1 MAEGG
6 ETTSFDNPAYDPD
19 YDYDDGDET
28 TPFLPNGASTP
39 APSGEEI
46 EMQTI
51 HKMHEKNGLQE
62 MSYFETSFSAASTS
76 EQAWVATKNLYPDMS
91 SSELEV
97 WYNPKGKLQIKMFG
111 AGKKQYSLFTTDRR
125 TGEEQINKSLPKEIK
140 TALGPSKYEKLQQRT
155 NEKRK
160 ELKEKDNLASQKERN
175 KKEMDEIRENLI
187 KQQQNLESLEN
198 ADAPQREIDKVKSKI
213 RTLEADHRKARKKYL
228 SSFQAEN
235 EKSGLEEQIQT
246 LESIQEEEV
255 EEEEES
261 NYSEALKAIR
271 KRKAYIDQRK
281 RMELDKTLDPD
292 LPPEQ
297 KQAAKDKFLQLN
309 EAYGKLETEEKM
321 FEEKLGK
328 TRSLLDEEREN
339 LQKRKE
345 ELEKADEEDKKIIN
359 DRDADLEEKRLAEE
373 RVAMRE
379 NEIRQITARLEE
391 NMSLFEKVK
400 EIFKK
405 YGVTVTSIFLAAGIT
420 IGAVVGAITK
430 ALKKL
435 GKAVS
440 NGLKAIGKQA
450 ASALPGLIGSIV
462 SFLFKAAGQA
472 ISYLAEHTWLLILA
486 VVFFVV
492 EKYLKR

>member
-6 ETTSFDNPAYDPD
+6 ETTSFDDPAYDPD
-19 YDYDDGDET
+19 DDYDDGDET

-39 APSGEEI
+39 APGGEEI
-46 EMQTI
+46 EMQTM
-51 HKMHEKNGLQE
+51 HAMHEKNGLQE

-160 ELKEKDNLASQKERN
+160 ELEEKENLASQKERN
-175 KKEMDEIRENLI
+175 KKEMDEIRENI
-187 KQQQNLESLEN
+187 RKQQQNRESLEN
-198 ADAPQREIDKVKSKI
+198 AGAPQRELDKVSAKI
-213 RTLEADHRKARKKYL
+213 RTLEADHLKARKKYL

-235 EKSGLEEQIQT
+235 EKSDLEEQIQT

-255 EEEEES
+255 EEEEET
-261 NYSEALKAIR
+261 NNSEALKAIR
-271 KRKAYIDQRK
+271 RRKAYIDQRK
-281 RMELDKTLDPD
+281 RMELDKTLDTG
-292 LPPEQ
+292 LPPE
-297 KQAAKDKFLQLN
+297 KRQAAKYKLLELN
-309 EAYGKLETEEKM
+309 KTYGQLETEEKM

-345 ELEKADEEDKKIIN
+345 ELEKANEEDKKKIN
-359 DRDADLEEKRLAEE
+359 DSDADPEEKRFAEE

-405 YGVTVTSIFLAAGIT
+405 YGVTVASIFLAAGIT
-420 IGAVVGAITK
+420 IGAVVGAITN

-435 GKAVS
+435 GKAVA

-492 EKYLKR
+492 ERYLKR

>member
-1 MAEGG
+1 
-6 ETTSFDNPAYDPD
+6 
-19 YDYDDGDET
+19 
-28 TPFLPNGASTP
+28 
-39 APSGEEI
+39 
-46 EMQTI
+46 
-51 HKMHEKNGLQE
+51 
-62 MSYFETSFSAASTS
+62 
-76 EQAWVATKNLYPDMS
+76 
-91 SSELEV
+91 
-97 WYNPKGKLQIKMFG
+97 MFG

-125 TGEEQINKSLPKEIK
+125 TGEEQITKSLPKEIK
-140 TALGPSKYEKLQQRT
+140 TALGPSKYEKLQQKT

-160 ELKEKDNLASQKERN
+160 ELKEKENLASQKERN
-175 KKEMDEIRENLI
+175 KKEMDEIRENI
-187 KQQQNLESLEN
+187 RKEQQNLESLEN
-198 ADAPQREIDKVKSKI
+198 AEAPQREIDKVSAKI
-213 RTLEADHRKARKKYL
+213 RTLEADHLKARKKYL

-235 EKSGLEEQIQT
+235 EKSDLEEQIQT
-246 LESIQEEEV
+246 LEDIQEEDL
-255 EEEEES
+255 EEEEET

-281 RMELDKTLDPD
+281 RMELDKTLDTD

-297 KQAAKDKFLQLN
+297 RQAAKNKLLELN
-309 EAYGKLETEEKM
+309 KTYRQLETEEKM

-345 ELEKADEEDKKIIN
+345 VMEKANEEDKKIIN
-359 DRDADLEEKRLAEE
+359 ERDAGPEEKRLAEE

-420 IGAVVGAITK
+420 IGAVVGAITN

-435 GKAVS
+435 GKAVG

-492 EKYLKR
+492 ERYLKG

>member
-1 MAEGG
+1 
-6 ETTSFDNPAYDPD
+6 
-19 YDYDDGDET
+19 
-28 TPFLPNGASTP
+28 
-39 APSGEEI
+39 
-46 EMQTI
+46 
-51 HKMHEKNGLQE
+51 MHEKNGLQE
-62 MSYFETSFSAASTS
+62 MSYVETSFSAAPTS

-97 WYNPKGKLQIKMFG
+97 WYNTKGKLQIKMFG
-111 AGKKQYSLFTTDRR
+111 AGKKQYSLFTTDRK

-140 TALGPSKYEKLQQRT
+140 TALGPSKYEKLEKLQQRT

-160 ELKEKDNLASQKERN
+160 ELKEKKDNLASQKERN
-175 KKEMDEIRENLI
+175 KKEMDEIRENLR
-187 KQQQNLESLEN
+187 KEQQNLDSLEN
-198 ADAPQREIDKVKSKI
+198 ADAPQREIEKSKSKI
-213 RTLEADHRKARKKYL
+213 RTLEADHQKARKKYL
-228 SSFQAEN
+228 SSFQAEKN
-235 EKSGLEEQIQT
+235 DLEEQIQT
-246 LESIQEEEV
+246 LESIQEEDL
-255 EEEEES
+255 EEEEET

-271 KRKAYIDQRK
+271 KRKSYIDQRK
-281 RMELDKTLDPD
+281 RMGFDKMLDPD

-297 KQAAKDKFLQLN
+297 KQVAKDKFLQLN

-345 ELEKADEEDKKIIN
+345 ELEKANEEDKKIIN
-359 DRDADLEEKRLAEE
+359 DRDTDPEDKRLAEE